1 MQIKNRLASVFFV
14 QLIILSV
21 FASIQFID
29 LKSTAIL
36 LIFNFLF
43 VSITFQLSGSYSRKL
58 GLLALGNM
66 LGFLWN
72 YTFASFAFA
81 GASFFGETFSTI
93 YTISYPFLDSLWI
106 VTFWSLSL
114 TVLPRPQVLQ
124 AERPRFDY

>member
-43 VSITFQLSGSYSRKL
+43 VSITFQLNGSYSRKL

-72 YTFASFAFA
+72 YTFASFAVVD
-81 GASFFGETFSTI
+81 ASFFGETFSII

-124 AERPRFDY
+124 AERPQFDY

>member
-21 FASIQFID
+21 FASNLFID

-43 VSITFQLSGSYSRKL
+43 VSITFQLNGSYSRKL

-66 LGFLWN
+66 LGLLWN
-72 YTFASFAFA
+72 YTFASFAVV
-81 GASFFGETFSTI
+81 GASFFGETFSII

-114 TVLPRPQVLQ
+114 TVLPRPQILQ
-124 AERPRFDY
+124 AERPQFDY

>member
-14 QLIILSV
+14 QLIFLSI
-21 FASIQFID
+21 FASTQFID

-43 VSITFQLSGSYSRKL
+43 VTLTFQLNGSFSRKL

-72 YTFASFAFA
+72 HTFASFAIV
-81 GASFFGETFSTI
+81 GAAFFGETFSTI
-93 YTISYPFLDSLWI
+93 YTISYPFLNSLWI

-114 TVLPRPQVLQ
+114 TVLHRPQVLQ
-124 AERPRFDY
+124 AERPLFDY